1 MTTLA
6 REWEPITSNTAATGE
21 AIVEATVEAI
31 DQIAAELARFHP
43 PLKPP
48 GRDAFDEAAVEWGLA
63 GSALF
68 FMYRALDTGNNA
80 DAALAIDAL
89 QEVVGSVSERLARPA
104 LYGGLSGIAWLVE
117 HANGRIIDVDAPPN
131 DKIDDSLLSLL
142 RDREQTLPFDL
153 ISGLAGIGTY
163 ALSRDGAAARSCVEE
178 VILRLDETKHMTA
191 DGISWITRPE
201 WLDNAQRLRNPT
213 GTLDLGLAHGMPG
226 VIVFLAHA
234 VEAGIMVEVALPLLA
249 RSIDWL
255 LAQRIAGPD
264 GLTFPAFVEPGARQA
279 RVAWCYGDLG
289 ASAALAIA
297 GTSCDNEQW
306 SSVAIEMA
314 LRASNRAPEQSGV
327 VDAGLCHGS
336 AGVAHIFN
344 RFFQW
349 TGEERFRAA
358 ALRWVDWTLSSRSIG
373 EGLAGFRTRWV
384 DRDDSVVWLADPGLL
399 TGIAGIG
406 LALLA
411 TQSSVE
417 PEWDSY
423 LLLSRP
429 RVS

>member
-1 MTTLA
+1 MA
-6 REWEPITSNTAATGE
+6 REWEPIASNTAASGD
-21 AIVEATVEAI
+21 AI

-43 PLKPP
+43 PLTPP

-80 DAALAIDAL
+80 DAALAIEAL
-89 QEVVGSVSERLARPA
+89 QAVVGSVSERVARPA

-117 HANGRIIDVDAPPN
+117 HANGRIIDVDVPPN
-131 DKIDDSLLSLL
+131 EQIDDSLLSLL
-142 RDREQTLPFDL
+142 RDREQTLLFDF

-178 VILRLDETKHMTA
+178 IILRLDETKHMTA
-191 DGISWITRPE
+191 DGICWMTRPE
-201 WLDNAQRLRNPT
+201 WLDNARRLRNPS
-213 GTLDLGLAHGMPG
+213 GTLDLGLAHGIPG
-226 VIVFLAHA
+226 VIAFLAQA
-234 VEAGIMVEVALPLLA
+234 VEAGIMVEVALPLLG

-264 GLTFPAFVEPGARQA
+264 GPTLPAFAEPGARQA

-297 GTSCDNEQW
+297 GTSCDNQQW
-306 SSVAIEMA
+306 LSVAIEMA
-314 LRASNRAPEQSGV
+314 LGASNRAPEHSGV

-349 TGEERFRAA
+349 TGDERFRVA
-358 ALRWVDWTLSSRSIG
+358 ALDWVDWTLSSRSTG

-384 DRDDSVVWLADPGLL
+384 EPDDSVVWLADPGLL

-423 LLLSRP
+423 LLLSP
-429 RVS
+429 ARVS